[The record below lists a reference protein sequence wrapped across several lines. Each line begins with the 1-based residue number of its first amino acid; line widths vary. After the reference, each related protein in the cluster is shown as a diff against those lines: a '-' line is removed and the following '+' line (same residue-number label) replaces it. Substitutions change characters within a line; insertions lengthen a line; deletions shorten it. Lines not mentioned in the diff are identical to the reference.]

1 MNSGLLAPAFSLAP
15 VWDQKGKA
23 IYSLID
29 DANGLFEPSGI
40 WATVPL
46 SPRWVQPIL
55 VVATR
60 RKSADIYFCPGHLWL
75 FSKDARQILSWT
87 EDKSAEFLPV
97 TIAAIGTYY
106 LLHALAAVTLAP
118 SATVQRNEI
127 SGNILI
133 EEAAFESK
141 DVGATPIFY
150 AAQPRD
156 SAAGRAGLCNPPVFL
171 NSRAAADLR
180 GAAVSG
186 AALVATKA

>member
-1 MNSGLLAPAFSLAP
+1 MDMGLLAAAFSLAP

-23 IYSLID
+23 VYSLID
-29 DANGLFEPSGI
+29 DANGLFEPPGI
-40 WATVPL
+40 WATVPIG
-46 SPRWVQPIL
+46 PRWVQPIL

-75 FSKDARQILSWT
+75 FSKDARQTLSWT
-87 EDKSAEFLPV
+87 EDESAEFLPV
-97 TIAAIGTYY
+97 TIAGIGTYF
-106 LLHALAAVTLAP
+106 LLHALVAVALAS
-118 SATVQRNEI
+118 SATVHRNEI
-127 SGNILI
+127 SGNVWV

-141 DVGATPIFY
+141 DVGDTPIFY

-156 SAAGRAGLCNPPVFL
+156 SAAGRAGLCCSPIFL

-186 AALVATKA
+186 ATLVPTKT

>member
-1 MNSGLLAPAFSLAP
+1 MNSGLLSPAFSLAP
-15 VWDQKGKA
+15 EWDQKGNA

-29 DANGLFEPSGI
+29 DADGLFEPSGI
-40 WATVPL
+40 WATAPL

-60 RKSADIYFCPGHLWL
+60 RKPADIYFCPGHLRL
-75 FSKDARQILSWT
+75 FSKDARQTLSWT
-87 EDKSAEFLPV
+87 EDQSAEFLPV
-97 TIAAIGTYY
+97 TIAGIGTYY

-127 SGNILI
+127 SGNISI
-133 EEAAFESK
+133 EQAAFESK
-141 DVGATPIFY
+141 DVGDTPIFY

-156 SAAGRAGLCNPPVFL
+156 SAAGRAGLCSPPVFL
-171 NSRAAADLR
+171 NSRAAADLL

-186 AALVATKA
+186 ATLVATKT